1 MALAATGTFVQLL
14 SVAIALILLID
25 SVVIGSLF
33 VLRARQP
40 EAPFRVP
47 LYPFV
52 PVAFILV
59 YLALLVGTTI
69 TQPALVATAVGVL
82 AAAWGLS
89 WVVIP
94 KGADLQ
100 RPALDDCVRRL

>member
-1 MALAATGTFVQLL
+1 MQLL
-14 SVAIALILLID
+14 SIAIALILLID

-59 YLALLVGTTI
+59 YGALLVGTTL
-69 TQPALVATAVGVL
+69 TQPVLVAIAVGVL
-82 AAAWGLS
+82 VAAWGLS
-89 WVVIP
+89 WIVIS
-94 KGADLQ
+94 KGEDM
-100 RPALDDCVRRL
+100 RGSV